1 MPDFNGELMK
11 AWELHKETQAKLL
24 EAKADGKAVGELE
37 TKLAALDTKIDEI
50 SSLQSKMT
58 LIETAVKRMSLNGL
72 AFDQDGE
79 TKSKDQLEHKAAFQ
93 NFIRHGEEDGLNDLQ
108 KKALSVN
115 DDTSGGFMV
124 HADLSGRIIKRI
136 FETSPIRQFANVQ
149 MISTDAL
156 EGPLDTD
163 QAEAYMVSETGTRA
177 ATGNPKLGMWR
188 IPTHEMFT
196 QPATTQKLL
205 DDAAWDA
212 EQWLSDKVAD
222 RFARKENQL
231 FVTGTGDGEPRGF
244 LSVPTVVEDASLDYS
259 KLKKVGYIA
268 TGTADDFAPVPT
280 SGSNPAQAD
289 SLIDLIF
296 SLKTQYRESPGTA
309 LAMHRTLFARVRKL
323 RDNLGNY
330 LWQPGLGGTPSTL
343 LGYPIAEF
351 NDMPQLGAAN
361 KFCIAFANWREAYQ
375 IVDRIG
381 IRVLRDPYTSK
392 PFVLFYTTKRVGG
405 DLLNCEAIKLLKFAT
420 T

>member
-11 AWELHKETQAKLL
+11 AWELHKETQTKLL

-37 TKLAALDTKIDEI
+37 TKLAKLDTKIDEI
-50 SSLQSKMT
+50 SSLQTKMA
-58 LIETAVKRMSLNGL
+58 LIETAVKRMNLAGL
-72 AFDQDGE
+72 TEEGLEGKAQ
-79 TKSKDQLEHKAAFQ
+79 DQLEHKAAFMS
-93 NFIRHGEEDGLNDLQ
+93 FIRHGEESGLNDMQ

-124 HADLSGRIIKRI
+124 HADATGRIVKRI

-149 MISTDAL
+149 TISGDAL

-163 QAEAYMVSETGTRA
+163 QATAQMVSETGTRGQT
-177 ATGNPKLGMWR
+177 ATPKIGLWR

-196 QPATTQKLL
+196 QPASTQKLL

-212 EQWLSDKVAD
+212 EAWLADKVAD

-231 FVTGTGDGEPRGF
+231 FVTGTGNGEPRGF
-244 LSVPTVVEDASLDYS
+244 LSVPTIAEDASLDYS
-259 KLKKVGYIA
+259 TLKKVGYIA
-268 TGTADDFAPVPT
+268 TGTADNFPPVPS
-280 SGSNPAQAD
+280 SGSDAAQAD
-289 SLIDLIF
+289 PIIDLIF

-330 LWQPGLGGTPSTL
+330 LWQPGLGGVPSSL
-343 LGYPIAEF
+343 MGYPIAEF

-361 KFCIAFANWREAYQ
+361 KFCMAFANWREAYQ

-405 DLLNCEAIKLLKFAT
+405 DLLNCEAIKLLKFAVS
-420 T
+420 

>member
-11 AWELHKETQAKLL
+11 AWEEHKKTQAALL

-37 TKLAALDTKIDEI
+37 TKLEKLDSKIDEI
-50 SSLQSKMT
+50 SDIQTKMAM
-58 LIETAVKRMSLNGL
+58 IETAIKRMNLGGANGEPE
-72 AFDQDGE
+72 GNRE
-79 TKSKDQLEHKAAFQ
+79 KLEHKAAFMD
-93 NFIRHGEEDGLNDLQ
+93 FVRHGEESGLYDLQ

-124 HADLSGRIIKRI
+124 HADLNGRIIKRI
-136 FETSPIRQFANVQ
+136 FETSPIRMYANVQ
-149 MISTDAL
+149 TISTDAL

-163 QAEAYMVSETGTRA
+163 QATAQMVSETGTRTQT
-177 ATGNPKLGMWR
+177 ATPKIGMWR
-188 IPTHEMFT
+188 IPTFEMYT
-196 QPATTQKLL
+196 QPAATQKLL
-205 DDAAWDA
+205 DDASWDV

-231 FVTGTGDGEPRGF
+231 FITGTGNGEPRGI
-244 LSVPTVVEDASLDYS
+244 LSLPTVAEDASLDYS
-259 KLKKVGYIA
+259 LLKKIGYIA
-268 TGTADDFAPVPT
+268 TGKADSFPDVPS
-280 SGSNPAQAD
+280 SGANPAQAD
-289 SLIDLIF
+289 PLIDLIF

-309 LAMHRTLFARVRKL
+309 LAMHRTTFAKVRKL

-343 LGYPIAEF
+343 LGYPLAEF
-351 NDMPQLGAAN
+351 NDMPQLGADN

-381 IRVLRDPYTSK
+381 IRVLRDPYTAK
-392 PFVLFYTTKRVGG
+392 PFILFYTTKRVGG
-405 DLLNCEAIKLLKFAT
+405 DVLNCEAIKLLKFAAS
-420 T
+420 